1 MVSLLNS
8 EYQYRAGKSSL
19 SKHGGFTMVEL
30 MIAVAIIGILASIA
44 LPNYL
49 EYTKKGRRAAAQ
61 SHLMDVAQRQQQY
74 LLDARSYAASLSA
87 LDVTTPSDV
96 SPYYTITIEAADATP
111 PTFKVTATPVSG
123 SAQAGDPTL
132 TLDNAGVKT
141 PADKW

>member
-1 MVSLLNS
+1 MVGLLNS
-8 EYQYRAGKSSL
+8 EYQYRTGESSL
-19 SKHGGFTMVEL
+19 GKHRGFTLVEL
-30 MIAVAIIGILASIA
+30 MVAIAIIGLLASIA

-74 LLDARSYAASLSA
+74 LLDARSYASSLSA
-87 LDVTTPSDV
+87 LNVTTPSDV
-96 SPYYTITIEAADATP
+96 SPYYTITMEAADATP

>member
-1 MVSLLNS
+1 MVGLLNS
-8 EYQYRAGKSSL
+8 EYQYRTGESSL
-19 SKHGGFTMVEL
+19 GKHRGFTLVEL
-30 MIAVAIIGILASIA
+30 MVAIAIIGILASIA

-87 LDVTTPSDV
+87 LNVTTPSDV
-96 SPYYTITIEAADATP
+96 SPYYTITMEAADATP